1 MRLLVTLLPA
11 VLVFTASCDVA
22 EAERIDDDRFPL
34 EPHSLFPIMPGPDT
48 QVATGAFQGA
58 EGSPEQPI
66 PFSHKLHAGE
76 LAMECQFCHHEA
88 RNSIHSGVP
97 PVQTCMNCH
106 RHVKPNNPN
115 VQKIHQAY
123 CGVPEG
129 MSCPED
135 EGDKFYKDN
144 PTFDFAFMRDEFG
157 QPIVPRQA
165 KTIPWKKV
173 HDLPDYVNFTHKRH
187 IRAGLNCQEC
197 HGQIQLQ
204 GDYEWKT
211 VTHNGEEM
219 QIREVAS
226 VMVRETSLQM
236 GWCLDCHSSHP
247 SIDQNYGD
255 ASDLRRAE
263 LKDCW
268 TCHK

>member
-1 MRLLVTLLPA
+1 MRLFVTLIPISA
-11 VLVFTASCDVA
+11 LVFMAGCEVE
-22 EAERIDDDRFPL
+22 EAGRANDDRFPL
-34 EPHSLFPIMPGPDT
+34 EPHSLLPVMPGPDT

-76 LAMECQFCHHEA
+76 LAMDCQFCHNEA

-97 PVQTCMNCH
+97 PVQMCMNCH
-106 RHVKPNNPN
+106 QHIKTENPN

-123 CGVPEG
+123 CGKPKCTVE
-129 MSCPED
+129 
-135 EGDKFYKDN
+135 K
-144 PTFDFAFMRDEFG
+144 DEFG
-157 QPIVPRQA
+157 QPVPPAEAQA
-165 KTIPWKKV
+165 IPWKV

-187 IRAGLNCQEC
+187 IRAGLDCREC

-204 GDYEWKT
+204 GDYEWET
-211 VTHNGEEM
+211 VTHDGQEM
-219 QIREVAS
+219 KIRAVKS

-236 GWCLDCHSSHP
+236 GWCLDCHGSHP

-255 ASDLRRAE
+255 GADLRRAE

>member
-1 MRLLVTLLPA
+1 MRLFVTLLPA
-11 VLVFTASCDVA
+11 TAALVFMTGCDVA
-22 EAERIDDDRFPL
+22 EAERIDDDKFPL
-34 EPHSLFPIMPGPDT
+34 EPHSLFPYMPGPDT

-58 EGSPEQPI
+58 EGSPDQPI

-76 LAMECQFCHHEA
+76 LEMQCQFCHNEA

-106 RHVKPNNPN
+106 QHIKPNNPN
-115 VQKIHQAY
+115 VQKIHMAY
-123 CGVPEG
+123 CGEAPCPPEK
-129 MSCPED
+129 MQ
-135 EGDKFYKDN
+135 KD
-144 PTFDFAFMRDEFG
+144 PFG
-157 QPIVPRQA
+157 QPIPPPEAQA
-165 KTIPWKKV
+165 IPWKKV

-187 IRAGLNCQEC
+187 IRAGLECQEC
-197 HGQIQLQ
+197 HGQVQLQ
-204 GDYEWKT
+204 GDYEWET

-219 QIREVAS
+219 KIRAVDS

-236 GWCLDCHSSHP
+236 GWCLDCHGSHP

-255 ASDLRRAE
+255 GADLRRAE